1 MDIVTAITGASGAL
15 YSQRFIQ
22 GLVAAGVNVHLVVS
36 PLGRRLLHYELGMA
50 GPLDGVIAPPY
61 DVIDPDL
68 RRRLVERSAFNV
80 VELDLPEGPGG
91 ADPYEHAAET
101 LDEWLLQG
109 VLRRDR
115 EPALWAYEQEFTGPD
130 GAARARR
137 GVLAR
142 VRLQPYGPGGVR
154 PHERTQPGPKE
165 DRLRLTRATR
175 HNLSPIFAL
184 HPGDTWGHLEPYL
197 GDPWGE
203 ATDDDRT
210 VHRAWRVADPTVHD
224 AIAAEL
230 ADAELLIADGH
241 HRYETARAYEAEVGA
256 DDPGAHSY
264 VLMSLVSLDDPG
276 LAVFPTHRLLHD
288 LDPSQY
294 EPLGAGIR
302 ELFEVEEVGLD
313 AMDPAGEPG
322 VGVFGYADSHHK
334 QGYRLRL
341 RDRAALDRAMPDK
354 PDSYRELDA
363 VVLEELVLRGIL
375 GRTEEEIA
383 AKRGLAYDSDPAS
396 ARAAIE
402 SGERDCLFM
411 LRPTP
416 IEAVREV
423 AAAAETMPPKS
434 TFFYPKLAT
443 GIVFNPLS

>member
-1 MDIVTAITGASGAL
+1 MAEV
-15 YSQRFIQ
+15 R
-22 GLVAAGVNVHLVVS
+22 
-36 PLGRRLLHYELGMA
+36 PLEAVHYELGMV
-50 GPLDGVIAPPY
+50 GSLDRVIAPPY
-61 DVIDPDL
+61 DVIGPE
-68 RRRLVERSAFNV
+68 RRRDLVARSPFNV

-91 ADPYEHAAET
+91 IDPYEHAAET

-109 VLRRDR
+109 VLKRHR
-115 EPALWAYEQEFTGPD
+115 EPAIWAYEQEFTGPD
-130 GAARARR
+130 GAARTRR

-142 VRLQPYGPGGVR
+142 VRLEPYGPGGVR

-184 HPGDTWGHLEPYL
+184 HPGDAWRHLQPALAER
-197 GDPWGE
+197 PWGE
-203 ATDDDRT
+203 AADDDGT
-210 VHRAWRVADPTVHD
+210 SHRAWRVADPRIHD
-224 AIAAEL
+224 AVAAEL
-230 ADAELLIADGH
+230 AGAELLIADGH
-241 HRYETARAYEAEVGA
+241 HRYETARAYEAEIGA
-256 DDPGAHSY
+256 DDPGPHSF

-276 LAVFPTHRLLHD
+276 LAVFPTHRLLYD

-294 EPLGAGIR
+294 EPLGAGLR

-313 AMDPAGEPG
+313 ALDPRGEPG

-341 RDRAALDRAMPDK
+341 RDPGGLTRAIPDK
-354 PDSYRELDA
+354 PDDYRELDA
-363 VVLEELVLRGIL
+363 VILEELVLRGIL
-375 GRTEEEIA
+375 GMSTEDIA
-383 AKRGLAYDSDPAS
+383 AKRGLAYESDPSA

-423 AAAAETMPPKS
+423 AAAGETMPPKS
-434 TFFYPKLAT
+434 TYFFPKLAT

>member
-1 MDIVTAITGASGAL
+1 MAEV
-15 YSQRFIQ
+15 R
-22 GLVAAGVNVHLVVS
+22 
-36 PLGRRLLHYELGMA
+36 PLEAVHYELGMA
-50 GPLDGVIAPPY
+50 GSLDAVIAPPY
-61 DVIDPDL
+61 DVIGSEQ
-68 RRRLVERSAFNV
+68 RRALVARSPFNV
-80 VELDLPEGPGG
+80 VEVDLPEAPAGG
-91 ADPYEHAAET
+91 DRYEHAAET

-109 VLRRDR
+109 ILRRDR

-130 GAARARR
+130 GSARTRR

-184 HPGDTWGHLEPYL
+184 HPGDAWRHLEPAL
-197 GDPWGE
+197 GDGLWAE
-203 ATDDDRT
+203 ATDDDGT
-210 VHRAWRVADPTVHD
+210 VHRAWRIADAGVHE
-224 AIAAEL
+224 AVAAEL

-256 DDPGAHSY
+256 DDPGPHSY

-276 LAVFPTHRLLHD
+276 LAVFPTHRLLHG

-294 EPLGAGIR
+294 EPLGTGLK

-313 AMDPAGEPG
+313 AMDPAGATG
-322 VGVFGYADSHHK
+322 IGVFGYADSHHK

-341 RDRAALDRAMPDK
+341 RDPAVLAGAMPDK
-354 PDSYRELDA
+354 PGAYRELDA

-375 GRTEEEIA
+375 GMSDEDIA
-383 AKRGLAYDSDPAS
+383 AKRWLAYDSDPAS
-396 ARAAIE
+396 ARASIE
-402 SGERDCLFM
+402 SGDRDCLFM

-423 AAAAETMPPKS
+423 AAVGETMPPKS
-434 TFFYPKLAT
+434 TYFYPKLAT